1 MFRSHSSVVQCW
13 DEGFLL
19 PAGSCHALENI
30 LTTGTASQV
39 IEAFHAMQRRNRGG
53 GGGGGGAAGGG
64 RSPIAAHGTAEGG
77 SRMLEE
83 LAAKSG

>member
-1 MFRSHSSVVQCW
+1 MRSWQ
-13 DEGFLL
+13 L
-19 PAGSCHALENI
+19 PCAAWLMPCSPGSRHALENI
-30 LTTGTASQV
+30 LTAGTASQV

-53 GGGGGGAAGGG
+53 GGGTAGGGG
-64 RSPIAAHGTAEGG
+64 RSPIAVHGAAEGG